1 MKVIKVKD
9 IQDGMITAREVIT
22 SNDIELIPA
31 GTELEK
37 KAHSEILSRWGIE
50 TIDIQEPQSKSANSA
65 HANQR
70 DQGPSTRP
78 ANMSDEVYSKIQ
90 LQLQLLFIHV
100 DPQSELYPALR
111 AKTESILIARA
122 SRKAR

>member
-22 SNDIELIPA
+22 KSDIELIPA

-37 KAHSEILSRWGIE
+37 RAHSEILSRWGIE
-50 TIDIQEPQSKSANSA
+50 TIDIVEPQSKSQQA
-65 HANQR
+65 R
-70 DQGPSTRP
+70 DTDSTQLTRP
-78 ANMSDEVYSKIQ
+78 ANMSEELYSKIQ
-90 LQLQLLFIHV
+90 LQLQLLFVHV
-100 DPQSELYPALR
+100 DPESELYSTLR
-111 AKTESILIARA
+111 AKTESILLARA